1 MSKNQILDQ
10 VKDLMSQQFEIEPKE
25 ITLDTNFQEDL
36 DADSIDLMKI
46 ARKSSH
52 FNGEMDRAYLISV
65 INPFTCL
72 THATFLIET
81 TLSFGCADNLTY
93 KP

>member
-36 DADSIDLMKI
+36 DADSIDLTEFILNLEDAFGKEIPDEDAVKI
-46 ARKSSH
+46 KTVSDAVNYIASH
-52 FNGEMDRAYLISV
+52 QD
-65 INPFTCL
+65 
-72 THATFLIET
+72 
-81 TLSFGCADNLTY
+81 
-93 KP
+93 

>member
-36 DADSIDLMKI
+36 DADSIDLTEFILTLEDAFGKEIPDEDAIKI
-46 ARKSSH
+46 KTVSDAVNYIANH
-52 FNGEMDRAYLISV
+52 QD
-65 INPFTCL
+65 
-72 THATFLIET
+72 
-81 TLSFGCADNLTY
+81 
-93 KP
+93 